1 MKYVRFRAACFEST
15 GTCGKVYYRIMISV
29 SPEAAE
35 IIRKQGNTVFLDL
48 PKAIATCCFDF
59 QESPTVRIGA
69 PHDKDA
75 YIFADIEGITVYLP
89 RVIAGIELSIEV
101 ASFLGFKRLIVE
113 GWRYC

>member
-1 MKYVRFRAACFEST
+1 
-15 GTCGKVYYRIMISV
+15 MISV

-59 QESPTVRIGA
+59 QESPTVRIGH
-69 PHDKDA
+69 PPNPDA
-75 YIFADIEGITVYLP
+75 YIAADMDGIIVYLP

-101 ASFLGFKRLIVE
+101 SSFLGFKRLIVE